1 MTTEKIRFLYRKMST
16 TELQPWPYG
25 QNICI
30 SCAACSGA
38 CPVAGVDNFDPRKVV
53 RMAALGMGT
62 ELIESR
68 WPWICTMC
76 GKCEQIC
83 PMEVAIPDL
92 IRKIRSLK
100 PREKVPG
107 ILHKGLMAAIQT
119 GNNLGLPEEDFT
131 FILQDV
137 GEEIKEEDGYKTF
150 EVPINK
156 EKAHLLTTIHNK
168 LVNTHTDDL
177 KHWWKIFHAA
187 GEDWTVVSQ
196 NWEGT
201 SWGYFTGDDGAM
213 RTMSG
218 RIIDNMKRYN
228 IGTLLWPE

>member
-1 MTTEKIRFLYRKMST
+1 
-16 TELQPWPYG
+16 
-25 QNICI
+25 
-30 SCAACSGA
+30 
-38 CPVAGVDNFDPRKVV
+38 
-53 RMAALGMGT
+53 
-62 ELIESR
+62 
-68 WPWICTMC
+68 
-76 GKCEQIC
+76 
-83 PMEVAIPDL
+83 MEVAIPDL